1 MAKKKKNKVKKK
13 KVSKKTKIKNKIKIK
28 ARLKKVKARIKK
40 RVKPK
45 VKNKVKKI
53 IRDPQ
58 IEDMVLTIAGE
69 NGFALYN
76 LLLGRKN
83 VSEFVLVDKL
93 NLTINQIRNIL
104 YKFDEY
110 SLVSSTR
117 KKDRKKG
124 WYIYYWTFEIKKA
137 KLAIVLIKKLK
148 IRKLNMQLERES
160 NFNFFTCPK
169 KCIRL
174 TYETAM
180 ENHFQCL
187 ECGNLLI
194 PDDNTKLIKKI
205 KKDIES
211 LEKEISEQ
219 ETK

>member
-1 MAKKKKNKVKKK
+1 MAKNKKRKIKKKDVSKGFHVKKK
-13 KVSKKTKIKNKIKIK
+13 RIKIRGRLRDNKTKKG
-28 ARLKKVKARIKK
+28 
-40 RVKPK
+40 
-45 VKNKVKKI
+45 VKKLI
-53 IRDPQ
+53 KDPK
-58 IEDMVLTIAGE
+58 IEEMVMSIAGE
-69 NGFALYN
+69 FGLALYN
-76 LLLGRKN
+76 VLLGKKN

-110 SLVSSTR
+110 NLVTSTR

-124 WYIYYWTFEIKKA
+124 WYIYYWTFDDNKA
-137 KLAIVLIKKLK
+137 KEAIVTIKNLKIKKLK
-148 IRKLNMQLERES
+148 AQLEKEI

-187 ECGNLLI
+187 ECGNLLM
-194 PDDNTKLIKKI
+194 PEDNTKIINRIKKEI
-205 KKDIES
+205 IQ
-211 LEKEISEQ
+211 LEKVISE
-219 ETK
+219 